1 MSFLTMP
8 NPAAARRLFLGQSGL
23 VLSGAAIALLA
34 GNDALAAKTQGGAA
48 TDIQILNT
56 ALGAELEAIAA
67 YQLGADSKLLQKPAL
82 DLAVTREI
90 EGAGR
95 ERTCPEKAIVGAH
108 PSAPTSSSRSTGQPA
123 AGPSTPA
130 PSMSSSRR

>member
-56 ALGAELEAIAA
+56 ALGAELDPGMSTFLH
-67 YQLGADSKLLQKPAL
+67 QHGVTSN
-82 DLAVTREI
+82 DLTFF
-90 EGAGR
+90 R
-95 ERTCPEKAIVGAH
+95 ERRATRQRWIGKLVSDA
-108 PSAPTSSSRSTGQPA
+108 
-123 AGPSTPA
+123 
-130 PSMSSSRR
+130 